1 MTDERMKPDLARL
14 PVAEGVVGFLVIM
27 LIVTFVGAFSATS
40 GSEGEAVSA
49 SPTSGSSS
57 PGSSPSPGGPLTVT
71 LHDNRFDPN
80 EITVQA
86 GTTATIQI
94 RNDGK
99 TPHNMHIAGP
109 GGDFTEDF
117 CAGTGDP
124 CSNPNQV
131 RAGQTATLTFQA
143 PSSSGEVNFRCDF
156 HPQEM
161 TGKIKVQ

>member
-1 MTDERMKPDLARL
+1 MKPDLAKL

-27 LIVTFVGAFSATS
+27 IIVTFIGAFSATS
-40 GSEGEAVSA
+40 GEEGETMSA
-49 SPTSGSSS
+49 PATSGSATPAAST
-57 PGSSPSPGGPLTVT
+57 SPGGTTVV

-80 EITVQA
+80 ELTVQA
-86 GTTATIQI
+86 GATATIQI
-94 RNDGK
+94 TNDGK
-99 TPHNMHIAGP
+99 SPHNMHIAGP

-117 CAGTGDP
+117 CAGSADP
-124 CSNPNQV
+124 CSNPNTV

-143 PSSSGEVNFRCDF
+143 PSSAGEVNFRCDF

>member
-1 MTDERMKPDLARL
+1 MRPDLARL
-14 PVAEGVVGFLVIM
+14 PVAEGVVGFLIVMI
-27 LIVTFVGAFSATS
+27 IVTFVGAFSATS

-49 SPTSGSSS
+49 SPAPGSSS
-57 PGSSPSPGGPLTVT
+57 PVASASPGGGLTVV

-86 GTTATIQI
+86 GATGTIQI
-94 RNDGK
+94 KNDGK
-99 TPHNMHIAGP
+99 SPHNMHIAGA
-109 GGDFTEDF
+109 GGDYTEDF
-117 CAGTGDP
+117 CQGTGDP
-124 CSNPNQV
+124 CSDPNTV